1 MQTNICATGVQR
13 FVWESRKSNLT
24 QVIFPKYHLSNP
36 IRFYHGRANLIRVT
50 PWPHGKPA
58 CRMCLHTEY
67 MRIPKAQ
74 SWGLKGWHRLPM
86 LSSLSPI
93 SSVTYHIKKAIYY
106 YSPINIQSNLYDGWN
121 HPKFKLMPEEPIL
134 SNKKIIRSHQSIA
147 SIVWEYTETRNK
159 VIVPQR
165 TEWHQFNGSWII
177 SHRELRA

>member
-1 MQTNICATGVQR
+1 MREPTWWEWHHGLTENQRVGCAYTPSKWGYR
-13 FVWESRKSNLT
+13 R
-24 QVIFPKYHLSNP
+24 PNP
-36 IRFYHGRANLIRVT
+36 GDS
-50 PWPHGKPA
+50 
-58 CRMCLHTEY
+58 E
-67 MRIPKAQ
+67 
-74 SWGLKGWHRLPM
+74 GWHHLPM